1 MRQSQPLCDRV
12 NVRFCLLADITCMS
26 QCDNY
31 DLKADIHL
39 MSQCDGDYWKADI
52 AQRLL
57 SRWYA
62 AKAARQSQRAS
73 P

>member
-1 MRQSQPLCDRV
+1 
-12 NVRFCLLADITCMS
+12 MS